1 MHKYDE
7 PNHVE
12 PMIWL
17 VFIFSKKYLQNI
29 HEQRKTFISHAYF
42 HYILHSFFQS
52 ISPLLCLSNSRAKEI
67 TGLEDAA

>member
-42 HYILHSFFQS
+42 HYIHHSFFQS